1 CVWGVFWWVWG
12 FFVVGVG
19 GGVGFGVCDFSSL
32 PQEQK
37 EASVAM
43 MALELDELVTG
54 LGEMGDMALGM
65 TGNESNYED
74 PRDPDA
80 GAAAMRMDIQAGTQS
95 WGNDLCDTGSYN
107 ILANTAN
114 HFHAQFDNCQ
124 ASEHGDGYS
133 MSYSIDGA
141 VETKTGSS
149 PTHTHLLTASLDNY
163 AVEVDSTWDGSSFAM
178 SFKMDGQATEHYT
191 AWNDYILEAN
201 QSVEMSMSCDGSSFG
216 GTFDFEDLHVTTQP
230 SSMNPGDAEM
240 EMSGSYSFDGVQGG
254 SWAVE
259 TISSIHFPQY
269 DYPYSGEMKVVVNGE
284 EFNVEYTDSGVYVN
298 STFYS
303 WQELE
308 DIDDDIDDEDWDFEC
323 L

>member
-1 CVWGVFWWVWG
+1 
-12 FFVVGVG
+12 
-19 GGVGFGVCDFSSL
+19 
-32 PQEQK
+32 
-37 EASVAM
+37 M

-74 PRDPDA
+74 PRDPGA

-95 WGNDLCDTGSYN
+95 WGDDLCDTGSYN
-107 ILANTAN
+107 ILADTAN
-114 HFHAQFDNCQ
+114 HFHAVFNDCQ
-124 ASEHGDGYS
+124 GGEQGGGYS
-133 MSYSIDGA
+133 MSYRVDGS
-141 VETKTGSS
+141 VETKTESS

-163 AVEVDSTWDGSSFAM
+163 AVDVDSAGNGFSFAI

-201 QSVEMSMSCDGSSFG
+201 QSVEMSMSCDGNSFS

-240 EMSGSYSFDGVQGG
+240 EMSGSYSFDGAQGG

-259 TISSIHFPQY
+259 TISSVHFPQH
-269 DYPYSGEMKVVVNGE
+269 DYPYSGEMKVVVSGE
-284 EFNVEYTDSGVYVN
+284 EFNVQYTDSGVYVN
-298 STFYS
+298 GTFYS

-308 DIDDDIDDEDWDFEC
+308 AIDEDIDGEDWDFEC
-323 L
+323 LF